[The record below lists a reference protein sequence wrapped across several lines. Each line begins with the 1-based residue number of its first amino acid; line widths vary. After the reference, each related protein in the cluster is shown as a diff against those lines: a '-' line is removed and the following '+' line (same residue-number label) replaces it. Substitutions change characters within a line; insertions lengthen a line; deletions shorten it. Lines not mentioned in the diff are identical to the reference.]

1 MEVRAYRK
9 CLLSERILITNC
21 GEIKKCF
28 IGDSVLS
35 AMCTVQENEL
45 VSRFESSLYVP
56 FSLKKSVKWLALFQ
70 REKKRSRNGGKDILC

>member
-45 VSRFESSLYVP
+45 VSLFESSLYVP
-56 FSLKKSVKWLALFQ
+56 FSFKKK
-70 REKKRSRNGGKDILC
+70 IC